1 MATDPVV
8 GSEADMIAALI
19 LADGG
24 THGLP
29 EQWLAL
35 RGAGLDPL
43 RIAVGKGD
51 GGAAGASGLSRE
63 NFVRDRSRAGTPFS
77 AMQAGLRALLEADD
91 WDAVVLQPL
100 EAAPPHPSVVLALL
114 TRLAEGDAGAVR
126 PAHRRRSGFPVVMA
140 RQAAEALLEV
150 DPRRATLAA
159 VLAAL
164 EEAGAVAALEV
175 YTSEVLGGRVRR
187 GIGGRK

>member
-24 THGLP
+24 TRGLP

-43 RIAVGKGD
+43 RIAVGKG
-51 GGAAGASGLSRE
+51 GGGVAAASGLSRE

-164 EEAGAVAALEV
+164 EGAGAVAALEV
-175 YTSEVLGGRVRR
+175 YTSEVLGGRARR